1 MNANLDQLPLA
12 RDPISV
18 VSLRGSDAAY
28 VLPLNHLTRSDISRA
43 GAKAA
48 NLGELAHAGFPVPDG
63 FVLTTA
69 AFERFLS
76 ANTLD
81 LNSSPESVIAAP
93 LPPEVSE
100 ALDSAVVVLDGAR
113 LAVRS
118 SGVAEDLPGASF
130 AGQYETVLDV
140 RGAEAVAC
148 AARQCWASAFSERLS
163 AYRSSNGQI
172 APGGLA
178 VLVQRLIQADAAG
191 VAFTANP
198 LTGERAETVVSAVRG
213 PGERLVSGQASPDE
227 WLVRADAAVCQRA
240 PEAAIDADQAR
251 AVAELARRAEAHF
264 GGPQDVEW
272 AIAGGQLFLLQA
284 RPMTALPERLEW
296 KSPLPGVWLRN
307 FRLGEWQGDP
317 VTPLFETWLLTRLEE
332 RLNACAQANAG
343 LPFSIPVN
351 DQLHVVVNGWYFQ
364 GWNLPATPAQMLWL
378 MLRHVLPKLIT
389 QPRRVSIMMPPTAH
403 FGVELFV
410 REWREDLLPRYRKL
424 VESGEARVDRLAP
437 AELVQLISEVADQ
450 AGDYF
455 FSITAVSGFATKAEF
470 PLAVFYKEHLY
481 PRIGGT
487 HQRLLRG
494 LYTPSFDTYGH
505 AVQSLDWVQPTLGE
519 RNLPRADP
527 QEAAARRVWLEAD
540 RRDVEAEARAVLAG
554 DAKLLARF
562 ERLLSTAQRFAPLR
576 EEQCYYFTLGWPLM
590 RRALRRLGGLLCEQG
605 VLAGAEDVFFVTR
618 AELLAAL
625 NTGQRQILAPTVA
638 LRRLAWQRQR
648 RLVPPL
654 MLGELPAL
662 MKNSLAEFENAMRS
676 PGEPSGDGLRGVPA
690 SPGRVTGPVRMIL
703 GPEDFD
709 RLQSGEVLV
718 APVTTP
724 AWTPLFARAAA
735 VVTDTGGVGSHS
747 SVVAREYGIPAV
759 IGTGDATA
767 RLRDGQMVTVD
778 GNIGLVETLS

>member
-1 MNANLDQLPLA
+1 
-12 RDPISV
+12 
-18 VSLRGSDAAY
+18 
-28 VLPLNHLTRSDISRA
+28 
-43 GAKAA
+43 
-48 NLGELAHAGFPVPDG
+48 
-63 FVLTTA
+63 
-69 AFERFLS
+69 
-76 ANTLD
+76 
-81 LNSSPESVIAAP
+81 
-93 LPPEVSE
+93 
-100 ALDSAVVVLDGAR
+100 
-113 LAVRS
+113 
-118 SGVAEDLPGASF
+118 
-130 AGQYETVLDV
+130 
-140 RGAEAVAC
+140 
-148 AARQCWASAFSERLS
+148 
-163 AYRSSNGQI
+163 
-172 APGGLA
+172 
-178 VLVQRLIQADAAG
+178 
-191 VAFTANP
+191 
-198 LTGERAETVVSAVRG
+198 VSAVRG

-227 WLVRADAAVCQRA
+227 WLVRGETAVCQRA

-251 AVAELARRAEAHF
+251 AVAELAQRAEAHF

-272 AIAGGQLFLLQA
+272 AIAGGELFLLQA

-332 RLNACAQANAG
+332 RLNARAQDNVG
-343 LPFSIPVN
+343 LPFSTPVN
-351 DQLHVVVNGWYFQ
+351 GQLHVVVNGWYFQ
-364 GWNLPATPAQMLWL
+364 GWNLPATTAALLWL
-378 MLRHVLPKLIT
+378 MLRHVLPKLIV

-410 REWREDLLPRYRKL
+410 RDWREDLLPRYRKL
-424 VESGEARVDRLAP
+424 VADGEARVDRLAP
-437 AELVQLISEVADQ
+437 AELVRLIDDVADQ

-455 FSITAVSGFATKAEF
+455 FSITAVSGHATKSEF

-494 LYTPSFDTYGH
+494 LYTPSLETYGH

-519 RNLPRADP
+519 RDLPRADP
-527 QEAAARRVWLEAD
+527 QEAAARRVRLEAD
-540 RRDVEAEARAVLAG
+540 RREAEAEAREALAG

-590 RRALRRLGGLLCEQG
+590 RRALHRLGRLLCEQG
-605 VLAGAEDVFFVTR
+605 VLAGAEDVFFLTR

-625 NTGQRQILAPTVA
+625 NPGRSQDLAAAVA
-638 LRRLAWQRQR
+638 QRRLAWQRQR
-648 RLVPPL
+648 RLAPPL
-654 MLGELPAL
+654 LLGELPA
-662 MKNSLAEFENAMRS
+662 MFKNSLAQFENAMRS
-676 PGEPSGDGLRGVPA
+676 PGQVSGDGLRGVPA
-690 SPGRVTGPVRMIL
+690 SPGRVTASARVIRGL
-703 GPEDFD
+703 EEFD

-735 VVTDTGGVGSHS
+735 VITDTGGVGSHS

-759 IGTGDATA
+759 IGTADATA

-778 GNIGLVETLS
+778 GNAGLVEILS